1 MTQTSSQPTG
11 TRKHGVAPILEVK
24 DLVKHYPLT
33 GGRVIRRRV
42 GEVHATCGVSFDLY
56 PGETIGLVGESGCGK
71 STTGKTILQLQPP
84 TSGSVRFQG
93 EELVGKTRKQMR
105 PIRRNLQVVFQDPY
119 ASLNPRVP
127 VNDIVAEP
135 IQIHH
140 LDGKQG
146 KERVRELL
154 TVVGL
159 NPEHG
164 NRYAHEFSGGQR
176 QRLGAGAESAG
187 PGRAGLRAGRRHPG
201 GGREPAGG
209 APGAPGPGLPVH
221 RARPVGGPPHLGPRR
236 RDVPRQDRG
245 DRLARGDLRA
255 RLAPLHAGAAVGGAD
270 PRPQA
275 GAQAQ
280 ADRAGRRRA
289 EPREPAIWLPL
300 PHPLLEGAGDLR
312 EGGAGADRPWP
323 GAPGRLPL
331 RGAARA
337 ALSAEPVEARCP
349 DFRWCRVPRS
359 PLAQKWPEP
368 PDSGVNTSAPSGLP
382 CTIECTATV
391 IAGRRPRWERGTCDD
406 GSGLS
411 CQRLRCWRQRARRHS
426 PTPPRRTS
434 PRAFGTAPCGCS
446 IRQTSRPWTPGSP
459 MARRIWR
466 SCALDPVPDL
476 ASGPYQIS
484 DDRRTY
490 TFTIRKGIRYA
501 PPYDATVQAKDFV
514 YAIERQFDPH
524 QKVHSPNPYASL
536 IQGFAEY
543 AAGKAR
549 TISGMQ
555 AIGES
560 TLKITLRQ
568 PASDFPSLLT
578 MPFFSPVP
586 QRDARRY
593 QLGEDYAKHLIATGS
608 YALAR
613 YSPGERIELVRNQ
626 NWDPETDPLRKAWVD
641 RVEVTIGSNESAI
654 QAAIEQGD
662 ADLNLDLTLQTNSG
676 PTANPLVRKAINLAV
691 DKRALVLEL
700 GGAFA
705 GEPASTILSPTLGG
719 YEKYPDPYGTTDS
732 RGDPVAARALL
743 SQAGYPNGL
752 TLNYVGPSTG
762 KGREVL
768 SVLQTSLAH
777 AGIGLNPKLY
787 KGYKVYTDSLQ
798 LQSKKDEHQIGLAR
812 WCPDIPGNGARSF
825 IGVLLDGRKITAKAN
840 NNYGDYDNP
849 TVNAMIDQAYA
860 TEDPARRNSLWGQI
874 DRKIMDDAAWVPLVY
889 ERQTYFWSSRV
900 KQWLFSPWIS
910 NPDITNLWLD
920 PNQP

>member
-1 MTQTSSQPTG
+1 M
-11 TRKHGVAPILEVK
+11 
-24 DLVKHYPLT
+24 
-33 GGRVIRRRV
+33 RRRV
-42 GEVHATCGVSFDLY
+42 WAVLPALALLAAACQTPFTNPPSQDEPKGVRHGTLRVLDQADVEALDPGVAYGAADLALLRGMVRTLYSFD
-56 PGETIGLVGESGCGK
+56 S
-71 STTGKTILQLQPP
+71 S
-84 TSGSVRFQG
+84 
-93 EELVGKTRKQMR
+93 
-105 PIRRNLQVVFQDPY
+105 
-119 ASLNPRVP
+119 
-127 VNDIVAEP
+127 
-135 IQIHH
+135 
-140 LDGKQG
+140 
-146 KERVRELL
+146 
-154 TVVGL
+154 
-159 NPEHG
+159 
-164 NRYAHEFSGGQR
+164 
-176 QRLGAGAESAG
+176 
-187 PGRAGLRAGRRHPG
+187 
-201 GGREPAGG
+201 
-209 APGAPGPGLPVH
+209 
-221 RARPVGGPPHLGPRR
+221 
-236 RDVPRQDRG
+236 RQD
-245 DRLARGDLRA
+245 
-255 RLAPLHAGAAVGGAD
+255 
-270 PRPQA
+270 
-275 GAQAQ
+275 
-280 ADRAGRRRA
+280 
-289 EPREPAIWLPL
+289 
-300 PHPLLEGAGDLR
+300 
-312 EGGAGADRPWP
+312 
-323 GAPGRLPL
+323 
-331 RGAARA
+331 
-337 ALSAEPVEARCP
+337 S
-349 DFRWCRVPRS
+349 S
-359 PLAQKWPEP
+359 
-368 PDSGVNTSAPSGLP
+368 
-382 CTIECTATV
+382 
-391 IAGRRPRWERGTCDD
+391 
-406 GSGLS
+406 
-411 CQRLRCWRQRARRHS
+411 
-426 PTPPRRTS
+426 
-434 PRAFGTAPCGCS
+434 
-446 IRQTSRPWTPGSP
+446 
-459 MARRIWR
+459 
-466 SCALDPVPDL
+466 ALDPVPDL

-501 PPYDATVQAKDFV
+501 PRYDATVQAKDFV

-586 QRDARRY
+586 QRYARRY
-593 QLGEDYAKHLIATGS
+593 QLGEDYAKHLIATGP

-662 ADLNLDLTLQTNSG
+662 ADLNLDLTPPPNADLQRLGKGGDLQGQSGIKTTGCVRYLTLQTDSG

-812 WCPDIPGNGARSF
+812 WCPDVPGNGARSF

-840 NNYGDYDNP
+840 NNYGDYNNP
-849 TVNAMIDQAYA
+849 AVNDMIDQAYA

-874 DRKIMDDAAWVPLVY
+874 DRKIMDDAPWVPLIY

-900 KQWLFSPWIS
+900 KQWRFSPWIS

-920 PNQP
+920 PNTP